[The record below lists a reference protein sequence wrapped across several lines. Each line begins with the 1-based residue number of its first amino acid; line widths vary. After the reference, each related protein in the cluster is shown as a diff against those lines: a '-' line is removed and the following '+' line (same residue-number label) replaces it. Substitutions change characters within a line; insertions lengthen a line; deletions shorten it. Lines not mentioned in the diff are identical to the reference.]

1 MRRGTVATTKSAKA
15 AQKPAKAGT
24 SKGTRTR
31 RARDSLSRE
40 IIVAAAEA
48 VVQRDGLDRLTFQ
61 SIGEELGAHPT
72 SIYRHFRDKDE
83 LMLELIDTLRA
94 RSYSGAMIPTDDW
107 MADLRA
113 QAHLIHDH
121 YMRYP
126 EFALQMALRRPTDL
140 NSMEFSIGALRRGG
154 YGPEDSAMYARAL
167 GQLIRSAT
175 SIQAALQALPEE
187 VRDADDLTWQMDF
200 RRLDL
205 DEHPNIAW
213 VGSNLP
219 GIRDPRAW
227 ETALDLMLESIER
240 RAPGRPAEDAPA

>member
-1 MRRGTVATTKSAKA
+1 MATTKAVKA
-15 AQKPAKAGT
+15 T
-24 SKGTRTR
+24 TRPSRPR

-40 IIVAAAEA
+40 IIIAAAEA

-61 SIGEELGAHPT
+61 SIGEELDAHPT

-83 LMLELIDTLRA
+83 LLLELIDTLRA
-94 RSYSGAMIPTDDW
+94 RSYSGAMIATDDW

-126 EFALQMALRRPTDL
+126 EFALQMALRRPTDFK
-140 NSMEFSIGALRRGG
+140 SMEFSIGALRRGG
-154 YGPEDSAMYARAL
+154 YGPEESALYARAL

-175 SIQAALQALPEE
+175 SIQAALEALPDD
-187 VRDADDLTWQMDF
+187 VRDADELTWQMDY
-200 RRLDL
+200 RRLNL
-205 DEHPNIAW
+205 DEYPNIAW
-213 VGSNLP
+213 VDDNLP

-227 ETALDLMLESIER
+227 ETALDALEQELER
-240 RAPGRPAEDAPA
+240 RAPRRADDAGGSRSG

>member
-1 MRRGTVATTKSAKA
+1 MAPTRPTKTTA
-15 AQKPAKAGT
+15 KPAKAAKT
-24 SKGTRTR
+24 ASAKGGRPR

-40 IIVAAAEA
+40 IIVAAADA

-61 SIGEELGAHPT
+61 AIGEELDAHPT

-83 LMLELIDTLRA
+83 LLLALIDTLRA
-94 RSYSGAMIPTDDW
+94 RSYSGAMIATDDW

-121 YMRYP
+121 YLRYP
-126 EFALQMALRRPTDL
+126 EFALQMALRRPTDFT
-140 NSMEFSIGALRRGG
+140 SMEFSIGALRRGG
-154 YGPEDSAMYARAL
+154 YGAEEAAQYARAL

-175 SIQAALQALPEE
+175 SIQAALEALPDE
-187 VRDADDLTWQMDF
+187 VREADDLTWEMDF
-200 RRLDL
+200 RRLDA
-205 DEHPNIAW
+205 DEYPNIAW

-227 ETALDLMLESIER
+227 ETALELMLESIER
-240 RAPGRPAEDAPA
+240 HAPARAADEPGS